1 MTTQRIVPHGVDGF
15 SGASKADD
23 NRQARHRIRIV
34 CSLPINTEVLGHR
47 QTSQPY
53 PAVTNSHADLYAC
66 TCFIVISFHFHG
78 TKQHWLDQWAWTR
91 GGERKRSSDRAR
103 EATLRKEKKPL
114 QNLCI
119 YLPMTFY
126 PDFFINLFFYVLV
139 VTCLC
144 RFMIGV
150 NVWVGVLGNMTHSLL
165 NNLDTWQ

>member
-1 MTTQRIVPHGVDGF
+1 MTTQRNVPHGVDGF

-53 PAVTNSHADLYAC
+53 PAVTNSHAALYAC
-66 TCFIVISFHFHG
+66 TCFIAISFHFHG

-103 EATLRKEKKPL
+103 EATLRKEKCAAKFM
-114 QNLCI
+114 
-119 YLPMTFY
+119 YLSTIDLLPW
-126 PDFFINLFFYVLV
+126 FFYNHIFYVVV